1 MLWDRNGGRA
11 RENWFNEQLA
21 EGKDKNG
28 IDSVKFANQMGF
40 DFVHT
45 QVQLRS
51 QDFHKEYNKLEALW
65 INVDTKPE
73 KRRDR
78 GND

>member
-1 MLWDRNGGRA
+1 MNSWL
-11 RENWFNEQLA
+11 EE
-21 EGKDKNG
+21 KNKSG
-28 IDSVKFANQMGF
+28 IDSVKFASQMGF
-40 DFVHT
+40 NSVHT
-45 QVQLRS
+45 QVRLRE
-51 QDFHKEYNKLEALW
+51 QGFHREYNKLEALW